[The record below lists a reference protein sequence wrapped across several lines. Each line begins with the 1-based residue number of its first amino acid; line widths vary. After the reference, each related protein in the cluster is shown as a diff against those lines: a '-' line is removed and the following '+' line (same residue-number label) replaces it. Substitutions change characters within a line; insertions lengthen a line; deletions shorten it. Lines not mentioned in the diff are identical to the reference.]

1 MIRIYVLD
9 GKMMDSRESLH
20 AHLYMQ
26 FGLPPYYGNNL
37 DAFWD
42 CINEKEPGYIMIQN
56 AEYAAKRSFLPLLG
70 LLFDLAERNPKW
82 HISVETG
89 KPDCESCPGGNCEEC
104 GGCPEADLPG
114 TDGEQPE

>member
-1 MIRIYVLD
+1 MIRIYILD
-9 GKMMDSRESLH
+9 GKMMDSRENLH

-56 AEYAAKRSFLPLLG
+56 AEHANKRSFLPLLG
-70 LLFDLAERNPKW
+70 LLFDLVEHNPGW
-82 HISVETG
+82 HVSIETG
-89 KPDCESCPGGNCEEC
+89 KPDCESCSGGNCHEC
-104 GGCPEADLPG
+104 GNDPLNDIYTEKE
-114 TDGEQPE
+114 TQPD

>member
-9 GKMMDSRESLH
+9 GKMMGSREDLH

-26 FGLPPYYGNNL
+26 FGLPEYYGKNL

-56 AEYAAKRSFLPLLG
+56 AEHAGKRSFLPLLG
-70 LLFDLAERNPKW
+70 ILFDLAERNPAW
-82 HISVETG
+82 HVTVETG

-104 GGCPEADLPG
+104 SNHPESEVSGALEELP
-114 TDGEQPE
+114 E